1 MENIANIQVIQNIV
15 YIISS
20 VMFIL
25 GIKMLGKEATAVK
38 GNYLSA
44 LAMFSAVGITCLS
57 LDIDIKII
65 LAGVLLGGLIGSLI
79 AIKVKMTAIPEM
91 VALFNGFG
99 GLATFLI
106 AWSQF
111 NEPSNSMFQH
121 ILIMLTIYIG
131 GITFSG
137 SLIAYGKLSEKL
149 KLGKGSMITNIFI
162 SFFYLSMPALI
173 YVGAEPYLS
182 GFIPQIPSYFAIF
195 LVLTLVA
202 GIGFVMPIGG
212 GDMPVVISLLNSLSG
227 IAAAFA
233 GLLLLNN
240 VLIVAGSLVGASG
253 LILTIIMAKAMNRT
267 ITNIL
272 FVGYASASQ
281 ANSSEEQGEV
291 KPITPDDA
299 YLILENASSV
309 LVVPGYGMAVA
320 QAQHV
325 VREMGELLEENGTE
339 VKYGIHPVAGRMP
352 GHMNVLLAEANV
364 SYDLLAEPDD
374 VNPSMDTIDVAIVIG
389 ANDVVNPSATEEEG
403 SPIYGMP
410 IIEVHNAKTVF
421 VLKRSMSSG
430 FAGVQNPLFFKEN
443 TRMLFGDAKALF
455 HDVIVTLGMFSLF
468 SLEINLSIIA
478 AVLTIVG
485 YSMNDTVVIFDRVR
499 ENLRKYSDIKI
510 YELTNISINETL
522 SRTLLT
528 SITTLLALL
537 AIYFFGGEILRG
549 FSFAMILGVIF
560 GTYSS
565 IYIANTVLVRLNV
578 TQKTVLREENKD

>member
-1 MENIANIQVIQNIV
+1 MENLANIQVIQNIV
-15 YIISS
+15 YIVSS

-57 LDIDIKII
+57 LEIDLKII

-111 NEPSNSMFQH
+111 NEPSNSMLQH
-121 ILIMLTIYIG
+121 VLIMLTIYIG

-137 SLIAYGKLSEKL
+137 SLIAYGKLSERL

-173 YVGAEPYLS
+173 YVIAEPS
-182 GFIPQIPSYFAIF
+182 ISQFIPQVPFYFSIF
-195 LVLTLVA
+195 LVLTLA
-202 GIGFVMPIGG
+202 TGIGFVMPIGG

-267 ITNIL
+267 IINIL
-272 FVGYASASQ
+272 FVGYASSSQ
-281 ANSSEEQGEV
+281 STTSEEQGEV
-291 KPITPDDA
+291 KPITSDDA

-430 FAGVQNPLFFKEN
+430 FAGVQNPLFFREN
-443 TRMLFGDAKALF
+443 TRMLFGDAKESIGQ
-455 HDVIVTLGMFSLF
+455 IVAEF
-468 SLEINLSIIA
+468 
-478 AVLTIVG
+478 
-485 YSMNDTVVIFDRVR
+485 
-499 ENLRKYSDIKI
+499 
-510 YELTNISINETL
+510 
-522 SRTLLT
+522 
-528 SITTLLALL
+528 
-537 AIYFFGGEILRG
+537 
-549 FSFAMILGVIF
+549 
-560 GTYSS
+560 
-565 IYIANTVLVRLNV
+565 
-578 TQKTVLREENKD
+578 KD

>member
-1 MENIANIQVIQNIV
+1 MENFANIQVIQNMI

-44 LAMFSAVGITCLS
+44 LAMFSAVAVTCLS
-57 LDIDIKII
+57 LNIDLKII
-65 LAGVLLGGLIGSLI
+65 LAGILLGALIGSVI

-111 NEPSNSMFQH
+111 NEPDNSVFQH
-121 ILIMLTIYIG
+121 VLVMLTIYIG

-149 KLGKGSMITNIFI
+149 KLGKGSIITNVFI

-173 YVGAEPYLS
+173 YVLVEPSLS
-182 GFIPQIPSYFAIF
+182 EFIPQIPSYFSIF
-195 LVLTLVA
+195 LVLTLMA

-272 FVGYASASQ
+272 FVGYASSSQ
-281 ANSSEEQGEV
+281 AASSEEQGEV
-291 KPITPDDA
+291 KPITSDDA

-364 SYDLLAEPDD
+364 PYEEVLELDEINHDFPMTEVSF
-374 VNPSMDTIDVAIVIG
+374 VIG
-389 ANDVVNPSATEEEG
+389 ANDVTNPAAKTDES
-403 SPIYGMP
+403 SPIFGMP
-410 IIEVHNAKTVF
+410 ILDVEKSQSVLF
-421 VLKRSMSSG
+421 VKRSMATGYSG
-430 FAGVQNPLFFKEN
+430 VDNELFYRDN
-443 TRMLFGDAKALF
+443 TTMLFGDAKKMCE
-455 HDVIVTLGMFSLF
+455 DIVKSL
-468 SLEINLSIIA
+468 SA
-478 AVLTIVG
+478 
-485 YSMNDTVVIFDRVR
+485 
-499 ENLRKYSDIKI
+499 
-510 YELTNISINETL
+510 
-522 SRTLLT
+522 
-528 SITTLLALL
+528 
-537 AIYFFGGEILRG
+537 
-549 FSFAMILGVIF
+549 
-560 GTYSS
+560 
-565 IYIANTVLVRLNV
+565 
-578 TQKTVLREENKD
+578 